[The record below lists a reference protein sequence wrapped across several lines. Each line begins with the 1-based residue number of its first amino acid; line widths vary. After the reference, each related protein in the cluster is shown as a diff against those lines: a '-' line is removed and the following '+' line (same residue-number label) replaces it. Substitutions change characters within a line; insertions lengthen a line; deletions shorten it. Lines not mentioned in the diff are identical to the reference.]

1 MLGSHEALSHRTVT
15 VRTKIVRTR
24 DLTHGLNKEPQG
36 LYAKNTVARAPWI
49 ARSFDRITATGF
61 RWITAGKTP
70 VENRTVTA

>member
-1 MLGSHEALSHRTVT
+1 MRGSHEALSHRTVT

-49 ARSFDRITATGF
+49 ARSFDRMHKKQPRVSGGLRLA
-61 RWITAGKTP
+61 KP
-70 VENRTVTA
+70 P